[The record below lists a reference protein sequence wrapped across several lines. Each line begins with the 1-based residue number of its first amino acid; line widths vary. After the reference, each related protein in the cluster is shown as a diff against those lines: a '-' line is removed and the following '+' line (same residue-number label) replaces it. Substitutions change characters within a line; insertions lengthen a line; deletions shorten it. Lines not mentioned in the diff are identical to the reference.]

1 MGMAQPWW
9 YSLPQF
15 GVPSVCPSLRFPPLN
30 CERSGEFLAV
40 RSRLCPPGHESV
52 YAASLMC
59 CDRGGAGNIVWLLL
73 AGWWLAPMPR
83 DNGSFYDQN

>member
-1 MGMAQPWW
+1 LLW
-9 YSLPQF
+9 
-15 GVPSVCPSLRFPPLN
+15 
-30 CERSGEFLAV
+30 
-40 RSRLCPPGHESV
+40 GHESV

-59 CDRGGAGNIVWLLL
+59 CGRGGAGNIVWLLL